1 LSKRVF
7 IACGT
12 RYLPEKILDT
22 GARMMYNL
30 STMMSAQEKKESTR
44 ILVIDDE
51 PVIRDLLFDVLSRR
65 GYTVDT
71 AEDGAI
77 GLKKATTEHYAVVF
91 TDIRMPG
98 MNGVEVYKK
107 LKTISP
113 KSRVIVMTGYGLE
126 EMIQEALDLGAFA
139 DVKKPFD
146 LELIYGLVQRAVAAA
161 DDDVAR
167 EGDS

>member
-1 LSKRVF
+1 MEPAK
-7 IACGT
+7 
-12 RYLPEKILDT
+12 EKDE
-22 GARMMYNL
+22 A
-30 STMMSAQEKKESTR
+30 AR

-51 PVIRDLLFDVLSRR
+51 PVIRDLLFDVLSRK

-71 AEDGAI
+71 AEDGSA
-77 GLKKATTEHYAVVF
+77 GLKKAESERYGVVF

-98 MNGVEVYKK
+98 MNGVEVYRR

-113 KSRVIVMTGYGLE
+113 YSKVIVMTGYGLE

-146 LELIYGLVQRAVAAA
+146 LELIYGLVERAIASAEKEA
-161 DDDVAR
+161 EGGDD
-167 EGDS
+167 